1 MIDQRDRND
10 QRTDN
15 GSDRRGPV
23 DDTLGHL
30 IVFAHLVIVGIAAA
44 LFARGV
50 ILVIIVVQIV
60 I

>member
-30 IVFAHLVIVGIAAA
+30 VVFAHLVIVGIAAA
-44 LFARGV
+44 LFFFFL
-50 ILVIIVVQIV
+50 ILVIIGVQIV